1 MQSNNY
7 TKDLEGL
14 KKAHFLKKE
23 VALYPKQKR
32 SLQSKRIKN
41 DDSLSSSLKFKE
53 KNWTFM
59 AIKLQGGVK
68 RFIH

>member
-1 MQSNNY
+1 MHSNNY
-7 TKDLEGL
+7 IKEGL
-14 KKAHFLKKE
+14 KKAHFRKKRSCT
-23 VALYPKQKR
+23 LPKQKR
-32 SLQSKRIKN
+32 SLQSKRIKD
-41 DDSLSSSLKFKE
+41 DDSLSSCLKFKE

>member
-1 MQSNNY
+1 MHSNNY
-7 TKDLEGL
+7 IKEGL
-14 KKAHFLKKE
+14 KKAHFRKKRSCT
-23 VALYPKQKR
+23 LPKQKR

-41 DDSLSSSLKFKE
+41 GDSLSSCQKFKE

-68 RFIH
+68 RFID

>member
-1 MQSNNY
+1 MHSNNY
-7 TKDLEGL
+7 RKEGL
-14 KKAHFLKKE
+14 KKAHFRKKRSCT
-23 VALYPKQKR
+23 LPKQKR

-41 DDSLSSSLKFKE
+41 DDSLSSCLKFKE